1 MVQVQDNKND
11 VGTIKQINKTYKHSM
26 REVTETDS
34 PPLLLS
40 CSYFC
45 LEYAVHC
52 TWYFSLGLYSRHDM
66 YHLLVTIIRLFPD
79 VIFLPQIQVKGR

>member
-1 MVQVQDNKND
+1 
-11 VGTIKQINKTYKHSM
+11 M

-45 LEYAVHC
+45 LEYSVHC
-52 TWYFSLGLYSRHDM
+52 TWNFSLGLYSRHDM
-66 YHLLVTIIRLFPD
+66 YHLLFASDYYYQTFPRCYLSPANTSKGAINLFPTTHMMQKND
-79 VIFLPQIQVKGR
+79 SMQKGIV